1 MVYMSVSMHKYINV
15 WFLNDDK
22 KFGMNK
28 CLSSYCRPYIL
39 YKTGSDIILHWED
52 LVIRHV

>member
-1 MVYMSVSMHKYINV
+1 MVYMSVSMHKYIIV

-28 CLSSYCRPYIL
+28 CFSSYCRPYIQ